1 MLNIECTALDG
12 PDFLDAVADAERA
25 QGNDINAAAY
35 EQRAK
40 EWRAERAEERRKRE
54 EVEQLL
60 ETIAHRRADPKPSRR
75 RHAIT
80 PTDRA
85 A

>member
-1 MLNIECTALDG
+1 MLDTNCTTLDG
-12 PDFLDAVADAERA
+12 PDFLDAVANAERA
-25 QGNDINAAAY
+25 HGNDINAAAY

-40 EWRAERAEERRKRE
+40 EWRAERRARE
-54 EVEQLL
+54 EAEQLL
-60 ETIAHRRADPKPSRR
+60 ETVAHRRTDPSPRRR

>member
-1 MLNIECTALDG
+1 MFNTEGTALDG

-40 EWRAERAEERRKRE
+40 EWRDERRRRE
-54 EVEQLL
+54 EAEQLL
-60 ETIAHRRADPKPSRR
+60 ETVAHRRTDPKPQRR